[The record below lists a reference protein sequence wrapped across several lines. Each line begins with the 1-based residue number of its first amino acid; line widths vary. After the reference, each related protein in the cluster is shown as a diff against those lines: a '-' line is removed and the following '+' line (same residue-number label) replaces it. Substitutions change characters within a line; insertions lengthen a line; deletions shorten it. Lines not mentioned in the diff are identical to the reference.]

1 MGSQVSSI
9 ELTPEFFEDLRKYTE
24 FQDILRDLDIADED
38 QLDLFDTLDVDGGG
52 TIDLEE
58 LITGISKLR
67 GDARRSDIVGVG
79 LIVRAV
85 QLAVND
91 FQIQVMDKLGHM
103 TRQLHAI
110 ESAVEDGFSP
120 LKASRS
126 TNSGAIADSKTLK
139 AG

>member
-1 MGSQVSSI
+1 MGMNFEEATAI
-9 ELTPEFFEDLRKYTE
+9 EISPEFFEELRACKD

-85 QLAVND
+85 QMNMNDFESTTMRLLNSYGKKFKALESGLKEFKPQPAAPMGGSFPND
-91 FQIQVMDKLGHM
+91 FQ
-103 TRQLHAI
+103 
-110 ESAVEDGFSP
+110 AV
-120 LKASRS
+120 
-126 TNSGAIADSKTLK
+126 
-139 AG
+139 